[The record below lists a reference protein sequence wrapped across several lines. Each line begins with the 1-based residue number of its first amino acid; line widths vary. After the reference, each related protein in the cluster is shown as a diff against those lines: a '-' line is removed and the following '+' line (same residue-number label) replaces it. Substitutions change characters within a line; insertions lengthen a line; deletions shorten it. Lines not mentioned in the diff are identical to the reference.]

1 MSEGKDRKVHEEMLY
16 DYEKYHD
23 NLIINHC
30 IHFMQLSINHLNGR
44 EGVSWQAYD
53 RQLMTTDRIDGAY
66 PLTLWHTLDRR
77 IDPTIFYQQ
86 KGRSVGLGRH
96 KANVYIHRAITAIDL
111 LQFHLLLTPH
121 HQHSTL
127 FQIDWVLRYCVHLLS
142 FRTRHVCSPG
152 EVYRYR
158 SAAAD
163 SET

>member
-30 IHFMQLSINHLNGR
+30 NHFMQLSINHLNGR

-77 IDPTIFYQQ
+77 VDPTIFYEQ
-86 KGRSVGLGRH
+86 KGRPVGLGQH
-96 KANVYIHRAITAIDL
+96 KGNVLIPKATIAPDLLLLLLHILPFSLYTKDGVPTYNIDL
-111 LQFHLLLTPH
+111 VSCTDTSVRPIQ
-121 HQHSTL
+121 
-127 FQIDWVLRYCVHLLS
+127 
-142 FRTRHVCSPG
+142 
-152 EVYRYR
+152 
-158 SAAAD
+158 
-163 SET
+163 